1 MRRENS
7 KIAMHGNLHRPPKSW
22 RHGQF
27 SLLLKKWFSL
37 VLLCATTYVGLVMPV
52 CAQQNYPTRPVR
64 FVVPFAPGG
73 STDTLARTIGVK
85 LADAL
90 GQQVVVDN
98 RTGANGDI
106 GMEIVARSRP
116 DGYTIVLGY
125 IANLAIAPSLYAKMP
140 YDPVKDFAPITQPA
154 SSPNVLTAHP
164 SVQAKTLQELI
175 ALAKAKPGQ
184 ISFASTGVA
193 SVGHLTGELIN
204 NLAGIRMTHVPYKGS
219 GQAVTDILGGHVQV
233 MFSGFSSTLH
243 HIRAGKLR
251 ALAVTGPKRSPALA
265 EVPTISEQGFP
276 GVEATAWYGILAPAG
291 TPKPV
296 VAQLHGDLVRV
307 LKQPDVVQKLD
318 GLGFEIVGSTPEQ
331 FSAYIRT
338 EIKKW
343 EKVVRASGAK
353 PD

>member
-1 MRRENS
+1 
-7 KIAMHGNLHRPPKSW
+7 
-22 RHGQF
+22 
-27 SLLLKKWFSL
+27 
-37 VLLCATTYVGLVMPV
+37 
-52 CAQQNYPTRPVR
+52 VR

-73 STDTLARTIGVK
+73 STDTLARTVGMK
-85 LADAL
+85 LTDAL

-98 RTGANGDI
+98 RPGANGDI
-106 GMEIVARSRP
+106 GMMIVAKAPP

-125 IANLAIAPSLYAKMP
+125 IANLAIAPSLYKKMP
-140 YDPVKDFAPITQPA
+140 YDPVKDFQPLTQPA

-164 SVQAKTLQELI
+164 SVPANSLQELI
-175 ALAKAKPGQ
+175 ALAKAKPGAV
-184 ISFASTGVA
+184 SFASTGVA

-243 HIRAGKLR
+243 HIKAGKLR
-251 ALAVTGPKRSPALA
+251 ALAVTGPKRSNALPQVA
-265 EVPTISEQGFP
+265 TIAEQGFP

-296 VAQLHGDLVRV
+296 VTRLHGEMVKILR
-307 LKQPDVVQKLD
+307 LADVTQKLE
-318 GLGFEIVGSTPEQ
+318 GLGFEIVASTPDQ
-331 FSAYIRT
+331 LGAYIRS

-343 EKVVRASGAK
+343 EKVVKASGAK